1 MADSNSVTP
10 GLATLGAN
18 GWTAAAPPSNYSG
31 AVSGAGN
38 SAGIVQRPDAAAGIV
53 AVAAK
58 AAQTAGTQIVTW
70 VYGDSVGDFLSEYF
84 RFATEQQ
91 FGQTGWGCHALQAF
105 VSGGA
110 AITAAAS
117 RYDISM
123 TGSVVTVPSAGK
135 AVYSVAGGV
144 RSFTAAAV
152 WLETGPSMGTCKI
165 EIVAAD
171 GTTVLATV
179 SASTNCFNVIQSFVK
194 ITWTGSVTNG
204 KLLVTGLSGNC
215 TVISQYFGGSAAS
228 GVQQWLYTTGG
239 ITAGGVGAV
248 ALASMYDMIAY
259 AQPDVFWYT
268 NRESAALVDAYNGPI
283 ILQYRALRPNATIV
297 ICGVWA
303 VFGEDVAGDTTSNS
317 WLENERLRYFAT
329 QSQAVFV
336 DALKVFPTFAAI
348 RLLDPVY
355 DGTHIN
361 VACRMALVSH
371 LEAATGM
378 LSVYGSPEW
387 RSVSNALT
395 RTQNLAVTAVVGLQ
409 DAVNVTCDNSADAY
423 VKIRRWMFFKD
434 AANSSPDALRVYATS
449 GNGQAVMM
457 NSGTAFA
464 SISGNYDANGQWV
477 LVVHQTTGVATI
489 YGRVNGTLKTLTLGT
504 LA

>member
-1 MADSNSVTP
+1 MPITTRAAKGYALTHAEMDAN
-10 GLATLGAN
+10 LAAVQAL
-18 GWTAAAPPSNYSG
+18 
-31 AVSGAGN
+31 VSGAGN
-38 SAGIVQRPDAAAGIV
+38 STAAGIVQRPEAAANIV
-53 AVAAK
+53 AVVAK
-58 AAQTAGTQIVTW
+58 AAQIAGTQIVTW
-70 VYGDSVGDFLSEYF
+70 TYGDSVGDFLSEYF
-84 RFATEQQ
+84 RFAAEQQ
-91 FGQTGWGCHALQAF
+91 FGQTGWGCNALQAA

-110 AITAAAS
+110 AITATAS

-135 AVYSVAGGV
+135 IIYSVSGGV

-152 WLETGPSMGTCKI
+152 WLETGPSMGACKI

-179 SASTNCFNVIQSFVK
+179 SASTNCFNATQSFVK
-194 ITWTGSVTNG
+194 VTWTGSVNNG

-215 TVISQYFGGSAAS
+215 AVISQYFGGSAIS
-228 GVQQWLYTTGG
+228 GVQQWLYTAGG
-239 ITAGGVGAV
+239 ITADGVGAV

-259 AQPDVFWYT
+259 ANPDVFWYT
-268 NRESAALVDAYNGPI
+268 NRESASRVDAYNGPI

-297 ICGVWA
+297 VCGVWA

-317 WLENERLRYFAT
+317 WMENERLRYFAT

-348 RLLDPVY
+348 RLLDPIF

-361 VACRMALVSH
+361 IPCRMALVSH
-371 LEAATGM
+371 LEAATGL

-395 RTQNLAVTAVVGLQ
+395 RTQNLAVTAGVGQQ
-409 DAVNVTCDNSADAY
+409 DAMNVTCDNSVDAY

-434 AANSSPDALRVYATS
+434 VANALPDAMRVYATS
-449 GNGQAVMM
+449 GNGQAVVV
-457 NSGTAFA
+457 NSSAAFA
-464 SISGNYDANGQWV
+464 AISGNYDANGQWV
-477 LVVHQTTGVATI
+477 LVVHPTTGVATI
-489 YGRVNGTLKTLTLGT
+489 YGRVSGALKTLTLGT